1 MNLSDES
8 KAFYHAVYSVI
19 HQVPY
24 GHATSYGHIAYLA
37 NKPQNSRQ
45 VGSALKNSKI
55 ILPALN
61 TQLNE
66 NEQLN
71 DNLPWWRIVS
81 STGKISPRLE
91 SFSEVLQAD
100 ILRGEGVEVL
110 EANIVD
116 FDQCGWFPDEVN
128 Y

>member
-1 MNLSDES
+1 MNISDES
-8 KAFYHAVYSVI
+8 KAFFYAVYSVI

-45 VGSALKNSKI
+45 VGSALKNYKVL
-55 ILPALN
+55 LPALN
-61 TQLNE
+61 TQLSE
-66 NEQLN
+66 NEQID

-100 ILRGEGVEVL
+100 ILRNEGVRVL

-116 FDQCGWFPDEVN
+116 LDEYGWFPDEVN